1 MRALLDAFVSTVKR
15 KKMWHANPSSAPFTL
30 PPLHHNYCLTVC
42 VPEGSEAQQSD
53 QGYVRSGGEER
64 LITQSGFPR
73 KQLRGTGRE
82 ESGLEATEVSSGS
95 LAQ

>member
-1 MRALLDAFVSTVKR
+1 MQICLLLHLRS
-15 KKMWHANPSSAPFTL
+15 
-30 PPLHHNYCLTVC
+30 PPRHNYRLTVC
-42 VPEGSEAQQSD
+42 VPEGSEAERSD
-53 QGYVRSGGEER
+53 QGYVRSRGEER

-82 ESGLEATEVSSGS
+82 ESGLEAAEVSSGS

>member
-1 MRALLDAFVSTVKR
+1 
-15 KKMWHANPSSAPFTL
+15 MWHANPPSAPFTL

-95 LAQ
+95 LAQWTDPD